1 LSDVC
6 MFACQHELCSNQ
18 GELLSYTHAR
28 QSRCS
33 KSFSRTI
40 VSSSISARCAGD
52 CILADTYTITV
63 FAYLTRLGFA
73 LIHGEHAGYEW
84 DGTIVRPI

>member
-1 LSDVC
+1 
-6 MFACQHELCSNQ
+6 
-18 GELLSYTHAR
+18 
-28 QSRCS
+28 
-33 KSFSRTI
+33 
-40 VSSSISARCAGD
+40 VSSSLSARCAGD

-84 DGTIVRPI
+84 DGTIVRPIRRLRTAPGCCHR

>member
-1 LSDVC
+1 
-6 MFACQHELCSNQ
+6 MFACLHVSMSCALTKVS
-18 GELLSYTHAR
+18 LLSYTHAR

-40 VSSSISARCAGD
+40 VSFSLSARCAGD

-73 LIHGEHAGYEW
+73 LIHGEHAGY
-84 DGTIVRPI
+84 